1 MAFVRAIVAA
11 YRRYGKDPARA
22 LRQAQ
27 IAPEQVAKPD
37 ARITA
42 WQMEALSGAAMQE
55 LDDEALGWFSRR
67 LPWGSYGML
76 ARASISAPTLQ
87 LALARWCR
95 HHGLIAPDIA
105 LELSVTGDVATI
117 CITEQTEH
125 RPEGSAVAGD
135 FAEVKEEPATRAG
148 DTQQKHP
155 PPHSPAHVVSALVGR
170 VAWDSAPCPP
180 PATRAPPLPAQNP
193 MPPCLPEPMRE
204 FCLVS
209 VLRNI
214 HGLACWLVDSRIALL
229 GAQFPFAAP
238 PHHGAYAVL
247 FSGPT
252 TFDSG
257 PASIRFDAQYLKLPL
272 RRDERALQQMLQ
284 HALPL
289 TVLQYRRD
297 RLLVQRVRQTLAS
310 HAQQTHSAEA
320 LAALLN
326 VSPRTLHR
334 QLKEEGA
341 TLQGLKDEVRQGRAI
356 ELLHRTERP
365 IKQVAE
371 AAGFRNE
378 KSFIRAFKG
387 WTGLSPAE
395 FRKQALPL
403 A

>member
-1 MAFVRAIVAA
+1 MAFARAIVSA
-11 YRRYGKDPARA
+11 YQRYGQDPVSA
-22 LRQAQ
+22 LQRAQ
-27 IAPEQVAKPD
+27 IAPDQLMKTD

-42 WQMEALSGAAMQE
+42 WQLETLSGTAMRE

-87 LALARWCR
+87 LALSRWCR

-105 LELSVTGDVATI
+105 LTLEVTGDVATI
-117 CITEQTEH
+117 RITERSEQLT
-125 RPEGSAVAGD
+125 
-135 FAEVKEEPATRAG
+135 
-148 DTQQKHP
+148 
-155 PPHSPAHVVSALVGR
+155 
-170 VAWDSAPCPP
+170 
-180 PATRAPPLPAQNP
+180 
-193 MPPCLPEPMRE
+193 PMRE

-229 GAQFPFAAP
+229 RAQFPFDAP
-238 PHHGAYAVL
+238 AHVSAYAIL

-252 TFDSG
+252 AFDAS
-257 PASIRFDAQYLKLPL
+257 PASIQFDAQYLNLPL
-272 RRDERALQQMLQ
+272 RRDERALQQMLL

-320 LAALLN
+320 LAALLH

-341 TLQGLKDEVRQGRAI
+341 TLQGLKDEVRRARAV
-356 ELLHRTERP
+356 ELLHRTDRP

-395 FRKQALPL
+395 FRKQQDATNS
-403 A
+403 